1 METESLLKRAREDGR
16 LNKEVE
22 VEVDRN
28 RIQMYQRERTNELG
42 KCLDVKGGKR
52 DAKDD
57 IQISHFSKSL

>member
-1 METESLLKRAREDGR
+1 METERILKRAREDGR
-16 LNKEVE
+16 LNKEE

-42 KCLDVKGGKR
+42 KCLDVKDGKR

-57 IQISHFSKSL
+57 IHISHFSKSL